1 MNAALLQIV
10 VSKRILSRSEANSLD
25 AANGAASTQQLL
37 LLLKKKVCS
46 ETPTWQR
53 CREGSPRSRPE
64 SDYLRSSALMNL
76 FETTFFG
83 AYWGN
88 LYERSPQ
95 FRFGLVHKLG
105 GSRNF
110 KLSPEVA
117 IMMPSEGNLP
127 AAP

>member
-1 MNAALLQIV
+1 
-10 VSKRILSRSEANSLD
+10 
-25 AANGAASTQQLL
+25 
-37 LLLKKKVCS
+37 
-46 ETPTWQR
+46 
-53 CREGSPRSRPE
+53 
-64 SDYLRSSALMNL
+64 MNL

-127 AAP
+127 AGAVTSVCTTTATPTTATGFTTTSTNSLVNGLGN

>member
-1 MNAALLQIV
+1 
-10 VSKRILSRSEANSLD
+10 
-25 AANGAASTQQLL
+25 LL
-37 LLLKKKVCS
+37 LLLKQKGLL
-46 ETPTWQR
+46 R
-53 CREGSPRSRPE
+53 N
-64 SDYLRSSALMNL
+64 SDMAAVQGGLPAKPARIGLLRSSGLMNL

-127 AAP
+127 AGAVTSVCTTTTTPTTATGFTTTSTNSLVNGLGN